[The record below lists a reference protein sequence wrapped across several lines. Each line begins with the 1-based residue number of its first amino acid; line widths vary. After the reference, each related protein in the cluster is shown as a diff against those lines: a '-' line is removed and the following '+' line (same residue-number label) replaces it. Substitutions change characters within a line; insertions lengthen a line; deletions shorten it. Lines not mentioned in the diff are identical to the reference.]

1 MTERAAKGQ
10 EAEERA
16 CRYLRSLGYSI
27 AARNFRCRQGEIDI
41 VAKHGETV
49 VFVEVRSKSR
59 SGYGTAG
66 ESINWAKRAKIV
78 KAARFFAHVNG
89 LDCPLRFDVVAI
101 DGLSLDH
108 VEDAF
113 QEN

>member
-1 MTERAAKGQ
+1 MTERARKGQ

-27 AARNFRCRQGEIDI
+27 AERNFRCRQGEIDI

-49 VFVEVRSKSR
+49 VFVEVRSKAR
-59 SGYGTAG
+59 GGYGTAG
-66 ESINWAKRAKIV
+66 ETVNWAKRAKIV
-78 KAARFFAHVNG
+78 KAARYYALVKA

-101 DGLSLDH
+101 DGTSLDH